1 MSKFKVGDRVRYME
15 SSEIGTVVH
24 IVSCVASFGHRVYC
38 KWDNNGIESS
48 VWEYQ
53 LTKEEKQMNTDTK
66 VWIVGSYR
74 TDGSIS
80 FSSSP
85 YQHRT
90 QESAK
95 DEAERLARDN
105 PGKKFVVFARDS
117 AVVVGGTMW
126 S

>member
-15 SSEIGTVVH
+15 SSEIGTVVR

-53 LTKEEKQMNTDTK
+53 LTKEEKQMNTDSK

-74 TDGSIS
+74 ETGTIS
-80 FSSSP
+80 FSNNP
-85 YQHRT
+85 YQHPSQT
-90 QESAK
+90 SAK
-95 DEAERLARDN
+95 AEAARLAREN

-117 AVVVGGTMW
+117 AVVVGDVSW